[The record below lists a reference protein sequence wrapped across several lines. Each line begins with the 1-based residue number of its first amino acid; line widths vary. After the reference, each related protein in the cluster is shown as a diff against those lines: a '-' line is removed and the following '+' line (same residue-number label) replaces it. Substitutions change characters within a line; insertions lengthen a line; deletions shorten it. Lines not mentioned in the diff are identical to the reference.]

1 MLPHPFPSDAA
12 FLHARKASPPYRSN
26 AMRLCEAVAA
36 AWFALK
42 PDALRHATRGVPRVA
57 FARHV
62 GMYFAHV
69 TFHATM
75 TGAGRAFRRDRTTAR
90 YGCAKIEEWREN
102 AVVEYAFDRLEPALS
117 QWTTRFSQME
127 YGA

>member
-1 MLPHPFPSDAA
+1 MPPHHFLPDAA
-12 FLHARKASPPYRSN
+12 LFHAQERASPYRSN
-26 AMRLCEAVAA
+26 PMRLCEAVAV
-36 AWFALK
+36 AWFALT

-75 TGAGRAFRRDRTTAR
+75 TGAGRAFWRDRTTAR

-117 QWTTRFSQME
+117 QWTTRFSQEE
-127 YGA
+127 YGV